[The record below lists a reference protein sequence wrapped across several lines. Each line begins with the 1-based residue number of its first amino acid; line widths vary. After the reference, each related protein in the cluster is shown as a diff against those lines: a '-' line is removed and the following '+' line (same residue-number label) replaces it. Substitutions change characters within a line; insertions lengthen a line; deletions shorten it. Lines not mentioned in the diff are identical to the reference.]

1 MTSMDLAAAL
11 PALIALA
18 GALLAG
24 HGPVADPRR
33 VVRLALGAQ
42 ILATI
47 SAVTLAVFVFA
58 GVPIT
63 GHWFEF
69 DRLSAVIVLLTA
81 GIAVTIHA
89 FSERYMD
96 GDVDIR
102 RFFRNIGLLS
112 SLILLMVS
120 VDHIVLLALA
130 WLGASWVLAGLVR
143 YRHSWPAARA
153 ASRRTLGRL
162 AIGDVAFVAGAILAV
177 ILYGTADVHEIAAA
191 AAATAGEAGTQVLA
205 VLLIVAALAKSAQ
218 LPLHGWLP
226 DTMTAPTPVSALMH
240 GGFVNAA
247 GYMLARFS
255 EMFIAQPGLLFVVF
269 AIGAVTA
276 LFGAVVML
284 VQTDI
289 KRALGYSTIGQMG
302 FMVMQCGLG
311 AFAAAVY
318 HMVVHG
324 LFKATLFLG
333 AGSTVGNARALKNAP
348 AARIGRRRAGIALA
362 AALPVGALLV
372 AAGVAVLTAAGAGPT
387 ALLLST
393 FALMA
398 LFQAVVLWARHPE
411 ALVSSLLAAL
421 VAGAVGFALYIGGL
435 AAFTLLLAPE
445 LAVASFAPTLW
456 HWLVPALFGLALA
469 LSLVPWGR
477 SGGAL
482 QGLRDRLYVRLL
494 FVGIRPLERDGV
506 YTHRDVTA

>member
-24 HGPVADPRR
+24 HGSAADPRR
-33 VVRLALGAQ
+33 AVRLALGAQ

-47 SAVTLAVFVFA
+47 SAVVLAVFVFA
-58 GVPIT
+58 GISVT
-63 GHWFEF
+63 GHWFEL

-81 GIAVTIHA
+81 GISITIHA

-112 SLILLMVS
+112 ALILLMVS

-130 WLGASWVLAGLVR
+130 WLAASWVLAGLVR
-143 YRHSWPAARA
+143 HRRSWPAARA
-153 ASRRTLGRL
+153 AARRTLGLL

-177 ILYGTADVHEIAAA
+177 ILYGTSDVHEIAAA
-191 AAATAGEAGTQVLA
+191 AAATAGEAGTRVLA
-205 VLLIVAALAKSAQ
+205 VLLILAALAKSAQ

-247 GYMLARFS
+247 GYLLTRFS
-255 EMFIAQPGLLFVVF
+255 EMFLAQPGLLFAVF
-269 AIGAVTA
+269 AIGAATA

-289 KRALGYSTIGQMG
+289 KRALAYSTIGQMG

-333 AGSTVGNARALKNAP
+333 AGSVVGHARDLKNAP
-348 AARIGRRRAGIALA
+348 AARIDARRGAIALA
-362 AALPVGALLV
+362 AALPVAAMLV
-372 AAGVAVLTAAGAGPT
+372 TGGVAVLTAAGAGPT

-398 LFQAVVLWARHPE
+398 LVQAAVIWARHPE
-411 ALVSSLLAAL
+411 AMAAGLVAAL
-421 VAGAVGFALYIGGL
+421 VAGAIGFALYLGGL
-435 AAFTLLLAPE
+435 AAFAVLLAPE
-445 LAVASFAPTLW
+445 LAVAPFAPTLW
-456 HWLVPALFGLALA
+456 HWLVPAVFAVALA
-469 LSLVPWGR
+469 LSLVPWRRTGR
-477 SGGAL
+477 VL

-494 FVGIRPLERDGV
+494 FVGVRPRQRDGT
-506 YTHRDVTA
+506 YTHRDLTL